1 MKRGG
6 INLKEN
12 LEVDKDY
19 KLDEDI
25 VLNKAISKEGLI
37 SILAMALIF
46 GGLGSKMGLANFV
59 NTLINTS
66 YDLLMNTVFYIMAIA
81 VIAGGF
87 AKVLTEFGIIAIFNK
102 LLSPLM
108 GPIYGLPGAGIVSI
122 FATYLSDNPAILPL
136 AEDIRFRRYFKKYQ
150 MPALTNLGTSF
161 GMGLLVAVF
170 MIGLDNPNNEPIFQA
185 VVVGNL
191 AAVIGSVVS
200 VRLMLRQ
207 TKKAYGLE
215 EEATEVK
222 GDTYD
227 ILEYREVSKGSI
239 GERLLNS
246 LLEGGASGVQVGFD
260 IIPGVL
266 IICTII
272 LLLSN
277 GMPVGGYT
285 GAAGE
290 GVGLLNIIGE
300 KLSFIINP
308 LFGFTSAEAIAV
320 PITALG
326 AAGASIGLIPG
337 LFESGLVHA
346 NDIAVFTAMCMCWSG
361 YLSTHVAMM
370 DSLDFRDMTSKAIM
384 SHTVGGIVAGISAN
398 WIFKLLMIL

>member
-1 MKRGG
+1 M
-6 INLKEN
+6 KEN
-12 LEVDKDY
+12 LDMNKDY
-19 KLDEDI
+19 NLAEDM
-25 VLNKAISKEGLI
+25 VLKKAISKEGLI
-37 SILAMALIF
+37 SILVMALIF
-46 GGLGSKMGLANFV
+46 GGLGSKMGLANFI

-200 VRLMLRQ
+200 VRLMLRH
-207 TKKAYGLE
+207 TRKAYGEE
-215 EEATEVK
+215 EEATEIK

-227 ILEYREVSKGSI
+227 ILEYREVSKGSV

-272 LLLSN
+272 LLFSN

-290 GVGLLNIIGE
+290 GVGLLNVIGE

-370 DSLDFRDMTSKAIM
+370 DSLDFREMTSKAIM
-384 SHTVGGIVAGISAN
+384 SHTIGGIVAGISAN
-398 WIFKLLMIL
+398 WIFKLLMVL

>member
-1 MKRGG
+1 M
-6 INLKEN
+6 KEN
-12 LEVDKDY
+12 LDMDKDY
-19 KLDEDI
+19 NLSEGM
-25 VLNKAISKEGLI
+25 VLKKAISREGLL
-37 SILAMALIF
+37 SILVMLAVF
-46 GGLGSKMGLANFV
+46 GGLGSKMGLANFI
-59 NTLINTS
+59 NSLINTS

-108 GPIYGLPGAGIVSI
+108 GPVYGLPGASIVSI

-136 AEDIRFRRYFKKYQ
+136 AEDVRFRGYFKKYQ

-185 VVVGNL
+185 VVIGNL
-191 AAVIGSVVS
+191 AAIIGSVVS
-200 VRLMLRQ
+200 VRLMLRH
-207 TKKAYGLE
+207 TKEIYGID
-215 EEATEVK
+215 EEATENR
-222 GDTYD
+222 GESYD
-227 ILEYREVSKGSI
+227 ILEYREIHKGTV

-246 LLEGGASGVQVGFD
+246 LLEGGMSGVQVGFD

-277 GMPVGGYT
+277 GMPAGGYT

-326 AAGASIGLIPG
+326 AAGASIGLIPA

-370 DSLDFRDMTSKAIM
+370 DSLNFREMTSKAIM
-384 SHTVGGIVAGISAN
+384 SHTLGGIVAGISAN
-398 WIFKLLMIL
+398 WIFKLLMLM